1 MSDLST
7 NDRLMLNNMDFQN
20 HINSR
25 PKFQPIRVKELLHF
39 CESDDDESE
48 DKPQDSDI
56 ESDFDDPQP
65 LPQDD
70 HVEHDSIQSLSL
82 LNVTSNKLK
91 ETCKESISFNNI
103 IECEPKIKSTFHEYE
118 HNMTNENMKCEHS
131 NQMQLNIQTIAQ
143 EKLSQTEHKNK
154 YITNIEI
161 KEEIKEQLTQDQFLD
176 QQTSCKVNNNTE
188 SIASTFQ
195 YFEKVPQFG
204 MHNLQNINCKKEAL
218 ESVEEKLAS
227 IASEEKIHHENVSS
241 KGKSLISDTGTFVNS
256 TDQWLQ
262 TPLKHASNSI
272 HPDPCFSR
280 RNIIQT
286 PQNKL
291 SDPTSKDH
299 GLALTV
305 SSHWSQNNIKQTPL
319 QNKNINFKD
328 SMQTPKNSFYFT
340 SSIGKN
346 ETPRYFDTGGKLRK
360 PLADTGSFIQND
372 AYNRHLLQGS
382 QFPKVNEETP
392 KIQNKSSCE
401 NLNKTDLSKEIFDT
415 SENVEHLELKE
426 KKYNQSKKDKLSDK
440 ETINKISNKHV
451 PHCIKNNK
459 EIIKSVYQNQ
469 HSEVSNQNQHQE
481 FKKVIDNP
489 LNLQFSMPSNIPK
502 SRQNRTL
509 FVKGKEYLILG
520 TLGQG
525 MSGEVLRAQD
535 LSSLELCAIKCV
547 NLNRMDKDSAQG
559 CLEEISMLHKLQAPC
574 VVKMFD

>member
-20 HINSR
+20 HTNSR

-91 ETCKESISFNNI
+91 ETCKESISFNNS
-103 IECEPKIKSTFHEYE
+103 IECEPEIKSTFHEYE
-118 HNMTNENMKCEHS
+118 HNMTNENVKCEHS

-154 YITNIEI
+154 YITNTEI

-176 QQTSCKVNNNTE
+176 QQTSCKMNNNTE

-195 YFEKVPQFG
+195 YFEKVSQFG

-218 ESVEEKLAS
+218 ESVEEKLVS
-227 IASEEKIHHENVSS
+227 VASEEKIHHENVSS

-299 GLALTV
+299 GLTLTV

-346 ETPRYFDTGGKLRK
+346 ETPRY
-360 PLADTGSFIQND
+360 I
-372 AYNRHLLQGS
+372 Y
-382 QFPKVNEETP
+382 
-392 KIQNKSSCE
+392 
-401 NLNKTDLSKEIFDT
+401 
-415 SENVEHLELKE
+415 
-426 KKYNQSKKDKLSDK
+426 
-440 ETINKISNKHV
+440 
-451 PHCIKNNK
+451 
-459 EIIKSVYQNQ
+459 
-469 HSEVSNQNQHQE
+469 
-481 FKKVIDNP
+481 
-489 LNLQFSMPSNIPK
+489 
-502 SRQNRTL
+502 
-509 FVKGKEYLILG
+509 
-520 TLGQG
+520 
-525 MSGEVLRAQD
+525 
-535 LSSLELCAIKCV
+535 
-547 NLNRMDKDSAQG
+547 
-559 CLEEISMLHKLQAPC
+559 
-574 VVKMFD
+574 